1 MRRAQLRGALILG
14 VAVILGVVLLA
25 QGDDFVDVSTAQVS
39 AGQRATTT
47 TTAPTTTGPAT
58 TAPTTAPTTASTTT
72 TTAPDGPRPPAEVQV
87 LVLNGTTREGVAV
100 ANSQKLDVAD
110 YQTPEEGN
118 TAPRPNTTIF
128 FDPGYEADA
137 RAVQQA
143 LAVPAAFEAMPDRI
157 IDADRQNVAASDDVD
172 IVVILGEDLPQG

>member
-14 VAVILGVVLLA
+14 AAVVLGVVLLA
-25 QGDDFVDVSTAQVS
+25 QGDDFVDVSTAEVS

-47 TTAPTTTGPAT
+47 TSPTTTAPAT

-87 LVLNGTTREGVAV
+87 LVLNGTTRRGVAV
-100 ANSQKLDVAD
+100 ANSQKLDAAD

-128 FDPGYEADA
+128 FDPSYEADA

-157 IDADRQNVAASDDVD
+157 IDGEGQNVAASDDVD
-172 IVVILGEDLPQG
+172 IIVILGEDLPQG